1 LGNWRIFINQQV
13 SSTESQFQNSK
24 ISKSNM
30 NILGLFKQI
39 TTFVFDVDGVL
50 TDGTVFVLEDGLQ
63 ARRMNIKDGFAL
75 QMAEKN
81 GYRVLVI
88 SGGNSPQV
96 AQRLEK
102 LGISNVHMAVLD
114 KKKFLLDYMSENKL
128 KTEEVLYMGDDLPD
142 LPAMS
147 VVGLPCCPADAV
159 NEVKETVQ
167 YISPFN
173 GGNACVRDVIEKVLK
188 LNDKWNYRV
197 DVTSR

>member
-128 KTEEVLYMGDDLPD
+128 KAEEVLYMGDDLPD

-188 LNDKWNYRV
+188 LNDNWNYRI

>member
-1 LGNWRIFINQQV
+1 
-13 SSTESQFQNSK
+13 
-24 ISKSNM
+24 M
-30 NILGLFKQI
+30 NILELFKKI
-39 TTFVFDVDGVL
+39 TTFIFDVDGVL
-50 TDGTVFVLEDGLQ
+50 TDGTVLVLEDGLQ

-81 GYRVLVI
+81 EYRVLVI

-96 AQRLEK
+96 VQRLEK
-102 LGISNVHMAVLD
+102 LGITNIHMSVLD
-114 KKKFLLDYMSENKL
+114 KKAFILHYIAENNL
-128 KTEEVLYMGDDLPD
+128 KKEEVLYMGDDLPD

-159 NEVKETVQ
+159 NEVKEFVQ
-167 YISPFN
+167 YISPVS

-188 LNDKWNYRV
+188 LNDHWHYRV